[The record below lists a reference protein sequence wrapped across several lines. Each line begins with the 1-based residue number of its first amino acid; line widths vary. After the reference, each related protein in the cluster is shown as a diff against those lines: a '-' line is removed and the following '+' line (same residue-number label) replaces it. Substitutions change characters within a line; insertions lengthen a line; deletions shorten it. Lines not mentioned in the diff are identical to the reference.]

1 MASVLSLIN
10 QGHPKA
16 IGLDIVYPE
25 PDRSSP
31 HQIAEFLA
39 SGNLKLPDEIDKCL
53 LSLPDHD
60 QILAKALLETPT
72 VLGYPFAFTKSVGSF
87 NSCEPERRPS
97 RFALIGAD
105 PAPWLFE
112 AVSSDA
118 NLPLLEK
125 SAKGSGFLN
134 VLANEDG
141 IVRNIP
147 LVMNYLN
154 ELYPSLIVEMLRVGE
169 GISTI
174 QVRSTKN
181 GIEAVRIGSHIVPTD
196 AYGQMRIRYC
206 GPSGSFPYISVIDL
220 LNGKINT
227 DIFRDAYV
235 FVGSSALGLGDTMA
249 TPTSSMFPGIE
260 IHAHSL
266 NTIIS
271 DSYLLQPDWS
281 RGAELVYL
289 LFISIILIAFLP
301 ISGAVRSGVY
311 VLVLS
316 IGMGIFSRWNFVHN
330 GYFVDVVYPFLSTGL
345 LFTVLTFAK
354 YLIEEREKTQIRRA
368 FSKYLSPVVVN
379 ELLHSPEQLTLSGE
393 EREIT
398 VLFSDIRNFT
408 SLSEKM
414 IPDELCTF
422 LNEYLTSMTQILMD
436 NRATVDKFIG
446 DEIMAFWNAP
456 LYDMNHSK
464 NACLAS
470 LQMIRSIEQLN
481 REWESQGKNPITF
494 GIGLH
499 TGIARVGNMGSEQ
512 RFDYTVMGDT
522 VNIASR
528 LQEATRLYNV
538 TTIVSETTHSLVK
551 NQGFVFRELDKI
563 RVMGKEN
570 PVTIFELI
578 EEQTRVSSNVRQGL
592 ESHHKAL
599 AAYYAGEFETA
610 HKRFKQLAGGP
621 HGTLYQLYM
630 KRCRAY
636 LKNPPP
642 QPWKGITT
650 LKTK

>member
-1 MASVLSLIN
+1 
-10 QGHPKA
+10 
-16 IGLDIVYPE
+16 
-25 PDRSSP
+25 
-31 HQIAEFLA
+31 
-39 SGNLKLPDEIDKCL
+39 
-53 LSLPDHD
+53 
-60 QILAKALLETPT
+60 
-72 VLGYPFAFTKSVGSF
+72 
-87 NSCEPERRPS
+87 
-97 RFALIGAD
+97 
-105 PAPWLFE
+105 
-112 AVSSDA
+112 
-118 NLPLLEK
+118 
-125 SAKGSGFLN
+125 
-134 VLANEDG
+134 
-141 IVRNIP
+141 
-147 LVMNYLN
+147 
-154 ELYPSLIVEMLRVGE
+154 
-169 GISTI
+169 
-174 QVRSTKN
+174 
-181 GIEAVRIGSHIVPTD
+181 
-196 AYGQMRIRYC
+196 
-206 GPSGSFPYISVIDL
+206 
-220 LNGKINT
+220 
-227 DIFRDAYV
+227 
-235 FVGSSALGLGDTMA
+235 
-249 TPTSSMFPGIE
+249 
-260 IHAHSL
+260 
-266 NTIIS
+266 
-271 DSYLLQPDWS
+271 
-281 RGAELVYL
+281 
-289 LFISIILIAFLP
+289 
-301 ISGAVRSGVY
+301 
-311 VLVLS
+311 
-316 IGMGIFSRWNFVHN
+316 
-330 GYFVDVVYPFLSTGL
+330 
-345 LFTVLTFAK
+345 
-354 YLIEEREKTQIRRA
+354 
-368 FSKYLSPVVVN
+368 
-379 ELLHSPEQLTLSGE
+379 LTLSGE

-456 LYDMNHSK
+456 LYDTNHSK

-578 EEQTRVSSNVRQGL
+578 EEQTRVSSNVRQEL

-610 HKRFKQLAGGP
+610 HKRFKQLDKGP

-642 QPWKGITT
+642 QPWNGITT